1 MPIARCA
8 IERIGRASYNAMT
21 TTMVDVTGGRRVS
34 RMVSSLL
41 DRFEESFERMVE
53 GSVGRVFKTPIQP
66 AEIGRKLERAMITNQ
81 VVSVDST
88 LVPNDYRVVLN
99 PQDMI
104 SFADLLPELG
114 RQMETW
120 LSDVADAH
128 GFRLI
133 DRTRVLIVGDESV
146 PRRAIQVTAAIADK
160 PGVDQRDHEDLQRT
174 ELYRVVA
181 KASGVQPL
189 RFKFSN
195 GPQAGAEF
203 LLRKSVTTLGRALD
217 NDIVLESSEVSRHHA
232 RIELQ
237 SDGMRIIDLNSTNG
251 TRVNGRT
258 VRSQGIKAGDDVS
271 FGNLSAKLLGDDSG
285 S

>member
-1 MPIARCA
+1 
-8 IERIGRASYNAMT
+8 
-21 TTMVDVTGGRRVS
+21 MVANI
-34 RMVSSLL
+34 L
-41 DRFEESFERMVE
+41 DRFEESFERLVE

-104 SFADLLPELG
+104 TFADLLPALAG
-114 RQMETW
+114 QMETW
-120 LSDVADAH
+120 LNDVADVH

-133 DRTRVLIVGDESV
+133 DQTRVFIAGDDSI

-160 PGVDQRDHEDLQRT
+160 PGLNQRDHEDLQRT
-174 ELYRVVA
+174 ELYRIVA

-195 GPQAGAEF
+195 GPQAGVEF
-203 LLRKSVTTLGRALD
+203 LLRKSVTTLGRSLE

-237 SDGMRIIDLNSTNG
+237 ADGMRIIDLNSTNG
-251 TRVNGRT
+251 TRVNGRS
-258 VRSQGIKAGDDVS
+258 VRSQSIKAGDDVS
-271 FGNLSAKLLGDDSG
+271 FGNLSAKLLGDEARN
-285 S
+285 